1 MKAIFVTFADLGT
14 RKNLKTDEILPA
26 LDYFESKGEITQ
38 VVSRMGHDVRFGNRQ
53 KSAIP
58 WFVHGVIAVLGQLF
72 GIMYARRLE
81 EKLFDLS
88 ARRILKEKGIVFFH
102 PDLCPK
108 TIAKAKRM
116 GSVCVAIPSVADQ
129 RFVRKI
135 LEQEM
140 KKWGGEL
147 KNDMLDPSSI
157 SEMDYII
164 TNSSFGTQSYVSEG
178 FPREKIFTAQYDI
191 DTEKF
196 SPSTTMRTD
205 DSFTVLFPASNT
217 GILKGLQYLLD
228 AWQELSISNKKLI
241 LFGIRSDWPVNTEK
255 KYSKIISSDPTIVS
269 MGHVSNPLP
278 IIQQADVVILPSFT
292 EGFGKSIAESLS
304 CGVPVIATNRVT
316 DLLHD
321 NENGIVVPVGDSKS
335 IKEALEFL
343 YQNPEIRKRL
353 SQHGRATMLSKKSF
367 GEELFSAYQAI
378 KNNHEIT

>member
-26 LDYFESKGEITQ
+26 LDYFESKGEIVQ
-38 VVSRMGHDVRFGNRQ
+38 VISRMGHDVRFGNRQ

-58 WFVHGVIAVLGQLF
+58 WFVHGVIAVLGKLF
-72 GIMYARRLE
+72 GTIHARRLE
-81 EKLFDLS
+81 EKLFDFS

-108 TIAKAKRM
+108 TITKAKRM

-196 SPSTTMRTD
+196 SPSTAPHSD
-205 DSFTVLFPASNT
+205 GSFTVLFPASNT

-228 AWQELSISNKKLI
+228 AWQELLIPNKKLI
-241 LFGIRSDWPVNTEK
+241 LFGIRSDWPVNAEK
-255 KYSKIISSDPTIVS
+255 KYSQLISSDPSIVS

-278 IIQQADVVILPSFT
+278 IIQQADVVVLPSFT
-292 EGFGKSIAESLS
+292 EGFGKSIAESLA

-321 NENGIVVPVGDSKS
+321 KKNGVIVSVGESKP
-335 IKEALEFL
+335 IKDALELL
-343 YQNPEIRKRL
+343 YKNPDIRKRL
-353 SQHGRATMLSKKSF
+353 GQNGRTTMLDKRSF
-367 GEELFSAYQAI
+367 GEELFSAYQTI
-378 KNNHEIT
+378 KNNYEIK